1 MKKLLEW
8 ACTLPIVKKLF
19 TPESLAQFLRYIF
32 VGLFSFSIEYTLF
45 VVLRN
50 ALSGNESLIYSLS
63 NIKIADKLGMYR
75 TIDILINILV
85 YTVIFWINFLLNKYF
100 SFRSKTNFKR
110 QLFLYSILF
119 FFNLIVGN
127 VLLFSAIRSILV
139 AMTAEGSWQVL
150 YLPKILIMFFIVSWN
165 FILYKKVIYK

>member
-1 MKKLLEW
+1 MKRILEW
-8 ACTLPIVKKLF
+8 ACTLPLIKKLF
-19 TPESLAQFLRYIF
+19 TPESLAQFIRYIF
-32 VGLFSFSIEYTLF
+32 VGVFSFSIEYTLF
-45 VVLRN
+45 ILLRN
-50 ALSGNESLIYSLS
+50 SLTDNQSLIDSLS
-63 NIKIADKLGMYR
+63 NIKITQNLGMYKS
-75 TIDILINILV
+75 IEMLINILV

-100 SFRSKTNFKR
+100 SFKSKDNFKR

-127 VLLFSAIRSILV
+127 ILIFSAIRGMLV
-139 AMTAEGSWQVL
+139 SLTGEGSWQVL